1 MLNTLSNADRKL
13 RIGKIG
19 EDIVSSHFKYAQQ
32 TEDWFDSEKDG
43 TVDSIKYEVK
53 TMVKNQ
59 KYNGFWIEQKQF
71 HKVDHSDALFFVQIP
86 SEEDDPALLLLMTN
100 HRDPANY
107 EEFVHKGVKKRNYLF
122 TKCMK
127 LDIISD
133 SRATELHELSAPLR
147 TYKPRRPIW

>member
-1 MLNTLSNADRKL
+1 MLNTLSNADRML

-43 TVDSIKYEVK
+43 TIDGIKYEVK
-53 TMVKNQ
+53 TLVKNQ
-59 KYNGFWIEQKQF
+59 TYNGFWLEPNQF
-71 HKVDHSDALFFVQIP
+71 HKVDGNDALFFVQIP
-86 SEEDDPALLLLMTN
+86 FKENDPALLLLMTN

-107 EEFVHKGVKKRNYLF
+107 QEFMHKGVKKRNYLF

-127 LDIISD
+127 LGIISD
-133 SRATELHELSAPLR
+133 NRATELYELSFPLR
-147 TYKPRRPIW
+147 TYGVKNV

>member
-1 MLNTLSNADRKL
+1 MLNILSNTDRKL

-32 TEDWFDSEKDG
+32 TEDWFDAEKDG
-43 TVDSIKYEVK
+43 TIDGIKYEVK

-59 KYNGFWIEQKQF
+59 KYNGFWLEQNQF
-71 HKVDHSDALFFVQIP
+71 HKVDGTDALFFVQVP
-86 SEEDDPALLLLMTN
+86 FKENDPALLLLMTN

-107 EEFVHKGVKKRNYLF
+107 EEFVHNDVKKRNYLF

-133 SRATELHELSAPLR
+133 SRASELYELSAPLR
-147 TYKPRRPIW
+147 TYGVKNV